1 MLFAFVFLS
10 LVLCNISAKAFPVI
24 RRIPA
29 FLAEQ
34 PETWALLIELVV
46 HPLSLLALNMSSSY
60 VCVVLLRT
68 VGRSELLSLS
78 LHGTRTNISYTSLG
92 CRRAIWC

>member
-10 LVLCNISAKAFPVI
+10 LVLCSISANASPVI

-34 PETWALLIELVV
+34 PETWALLTELVV
-46 HPLSLLALNMSSSY
+46 HPLSLLALNMSSY

-68 VGRSELLSLS
+68 VGRSVLLSLS

-92 CRRAIWC
+92 CKRANWC